1 MAATKQ
7 HRLERDPRRDLAP
20 VPALPAQLLYVAC
33 AGCSAPRPPRLRL
46 TLHPT
51 LFNLRARAALVLVL
65 LLTAAGARA
74 DDRVGASV
82 FVHSDDD
89 GLLVVHPVATAVV
102 AVQEETHVS
111 ARYDA
116 DVVSAATVDVRTSA
130 SPHGFDETR
139 HGGGLG
145 VTHDLTR
152 TLHLG
157 LGYGISYSPDY
168 MTHSGAAS
176 LSVEDDQRIH
186 TVGLSLAA
194 AYDSVGRT
202 GEIDWVGHVTNLASE
217 LSWTAVL
224 SPVAVMDLVGAL
236 EWKDGYQENPYRY
249 VPIESGS
256 GQSVV
261 YVTEEVPDQRLR
273 GALRGRL
280 RLAPEDWLFLRG
292 SYRFHMDDWGVAG
305 HTVRARVAAEASD
318 RWLLSL
324 NGRFY
329 SQRAASF
336 YQGTYSTLPYI
347 PDIRTKDRELAHS
360 WYLAGGARVEYEMGG
375 WLGFAW
381 RVDLRGEVKWQRY
394 FDTPVL
400 PQRTSVTV
408 GFGLSIE
415 R

>member
-1 MAATKQ
+1 MAAT
-7 HRLERDPRRDLAP
+7 DRRRR
-20 VPALPAQLLYVAC
+20 ALLIA
-33 AGCSAPRPPRLRL
+33 
-46 TLHPT
+46 
-51 LFNLRARAALVLVL
+51 VL
-65 LLTAAGARA
+65 LTTAAAARA
-74 DDRVGASV
+74 DDRVGAAV

-89 GLLVVHPVATAVV
+89 GLLVVHPVATAVA
-102 AVQEETHVS
+102 AVGEATHVL

-145 VTHDLTR
+145 FTHDLTR

-157 LGYGISYSPDY
+157 GGYGFSYSPDY

-176 LSVEDDQRIH
+176 LSIEDDRRLN
-186 TVGLSLAA
+186 TFGLSLAGA
-194 AYDSVGRT
+194 RDSVGRT
-202 GEIDWVGHVTNLASE
+202 GEPEWVGHLTSLAGE
-217 LSWTAVL
+217 LSWTSIL
-224 SPVAVMDLVGAL
+224 SPIAVMDVVGAL
-236 EWKDGYQENPYRY
+236 EWRDGFQENPYRY
-249 VPIESGS
+249 VPIESSS

-280 RLAPEDWLFLRG
+280 RVAPEDWLFLRG
-292 SYRFHMDDWGVAG
+292 SYRFHFDDWGVAG
-305 HTVRARVAAEASD
+305 HTVRARASAEAWGP
-318 RWLLSL
+318 WLFSV

-329 SQRAASF
+329 AQRAASF
-336 YQGTYSTLPYI
+336 YQGTYATLPSV
-347 PDIRTKDRELAHS
+347 PDIRTKDRELAQS
-360 WYLAGGARVEYEMGG
+360 WYLAGGARVEYEFAE

-381 RVDLRGEVKWQRY
+381 RADLRGEVKWQRY

-400 PQRTSVTV
+400 PRRTSVTV
-408 GFGLSIE
+408 GLGLSIG